1 MMTVKLVRRRQGGNL
16 LVYAVLILAVF
27 VTLFPFI
34 WMILSSFKSN
44 VETVQI
50 PPTILPKKWV
60 LDG

>member
-1 MMTVKLVRRRQGGNL
+1 MMTVKLARRRQGGNL

-44 VETVQI
+44 V
-50 PPTILPKKWV
+50 
-60 LDG
+60 